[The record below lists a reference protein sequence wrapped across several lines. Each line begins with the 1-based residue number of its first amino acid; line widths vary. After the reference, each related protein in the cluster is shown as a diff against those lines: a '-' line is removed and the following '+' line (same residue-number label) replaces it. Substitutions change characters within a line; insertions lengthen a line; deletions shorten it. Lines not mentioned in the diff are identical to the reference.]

1 MKSHNKELFILTK
14 YTFFFPF
21 TNIQKALIKVHYYYI
36 GLKLAY
42 TPSTYTKF
50 FFFICFSFFIC
61 GKKKQ
66 FK

>member
-42 TPSTYTKF
+42 PPSTYTNF
-50 FFFICFSFFIC
+50 FFSFVSRFLFVA
-61 GKKKQ
+61 KKTI
-66 FK
+66 